1 MMNVKWLIGCCALVL
16 TGCHDDDEVEPKPM
30 PTELT
35 VTTADDVTVEHVFYK
50 VIDNVPDGETFIRYT
65 LPVKSHRYAI
75 PITNMEITR
84 SGNQIVQNTYLDG
97 DVRTEV
103 VDNYDWI
110 DVYEGADMGNEDWG
124 DED

>member
-1 MMNVKWLIGCCALVL
+1 
-16 TGCHDDDEVEPKPM
+16 
-30 PTELT
+30 
-35 VTTADDVTVEHVFYK
+35 
-50 VIDNVPDGETFIRYT
+50 
-65 LPVKSHRYAI
+65 
-75 PITNMEITR
+75 MEITR